1 MNNKVLKVFVI
12 SLLLSGLL
20 GVMALAS
27 GAQTVS
33 PVPPSGSE
41 EPFQQP
47 YQQPSQQQFQLPP
60 QQPPQQPSPQ
70 ERDPEFWKLWESAH
84 GLG

>member
-1 MNNKVLKVFVI
+1 MNNKYLKILII
-12 SLLLSGLL
+12 SLLLSVLL

-33 PVPPSGSE
+33 PFPPSGSE
-41 EPFQQP
+41 EPN
-47 YQQPSQQQFQLPP
+47 QQPSQQQFQQPP
-60 QQPPQQPSPQ
+60 KQPPQQPSPE